1 MRHAENFNDECFIR
15 VEGCRLSVESTWRA
29 RDILFN
35 IGRDNLTGYSSCVRL
50 KEVYQSAQPV
60 QDAFTVCCR
69 EVVIPDGSHLLAQA
83 VEQLVA
89 LE

>member
-1 MRHAENFNDECFIR
+1 MRHAENFNDERFIR
-15 VEGCRLSVESTWRA
+15 IEGCRLSLEGSWRA

-35 IGRDNLTGYSSCVRL
+35 IGRDTLTGYSSYVRL
-50 KEVYQSAQPV
+50 KKVYQSVQPV
-60 QDAFTVCCR
+60 QDAFTICCR